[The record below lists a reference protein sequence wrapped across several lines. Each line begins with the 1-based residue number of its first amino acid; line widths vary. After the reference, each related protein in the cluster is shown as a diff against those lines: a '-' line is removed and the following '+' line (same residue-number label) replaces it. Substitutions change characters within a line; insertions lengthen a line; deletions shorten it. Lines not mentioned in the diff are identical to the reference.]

1 MQLIDLDKSVK
12 TDSKISQGQKALL
25 DKYIDDIQQNTNLL
39 RDGRIIPVDEVPPEV
54 IMDIR
59 ELTVWR
65 RSLAEATGLQ
75 TLFYIEENN
84 QRRPVLNSKMQLSS
98 LAEYGKACCS
108 AVCRFLETTNANS
121 DAHGGVCTGCGLPIW
136 VSPIKLS
143 HDTEQVT
150 IGWLVGHAL
159 VAPVKPMQDMVDMV
173 AGHAGHAASEEYS
186 RWVYAALQ
194 KSHTQSLIEAAET
207 DRKNMLVSEINANKL
222 AQAKEEIQ
230 VALEK
235 ADIANK
241 TKSMFLAAMSHEI
254 RTPLT
259 CVVGFADLLSMPGID
274 AERTAQFAHNIKD
287 SGQVLMGLINNV
299 LDLSKIEAGRIVLEH
314 IDFDLRHLL
323 SEIKSIFSMTASEKK
338 LDLIFDISDKLP
350 ETQTGDPTKTRQIM
364 MNLVGNA
371 MKFTA
376 SGNVT
381 VKVDYI
387 VDNQLEITVSDSGFG
402 IPEDQLPQIFDAFCQ
417 ASPETTRKHG
427 GSGLG
432 LAITHKLVESMGG
445 EISVKST
452 PDIGTTFNL
461 TLPNS

>member
-1 MQLIDLDKSVK
+1 MRLIDLEKPVT

-25 DKYIDDIQQNTNLL
+25 DRYIDDIQQNTNLL
-39 RDGRIIPVDEVPPEV
+39 RDGRLIPIDEVPPEV
-54 IMDIR
+54 ILDIR

-65 RSLAEATGLQ
+65 KSLSEATGLQ
-75 TLFYIEENN
+75 TLFYVEEND
-84 QRRPVLNSKMQLSS
+84 QRRPVMNNKMQLPS
-98 LAEYGKACCS
+98 LTDGEACCNATS
-108 AVCRFLETTNANS
+108 RALETTNADS

-136 VSPIKLS
+136 ISPIKLS
-143 HDTEQVT
+143 HDSEQVT

-159 VAPVKPMQDMVDMV
+159 AAPVKPLQDMVDMI
-173 AGHAGHAASEEYS
+173 AGRAGNAASEEYS

-194 KSHTQSLIEAAET
+194 KCHTQSLLESAET
-207 DRKNMLVSEINANKL
+207 DRKNMLISEINANKL
-222 AQAKEEIQ
+222 AQAKEEIEA
-230 VALEK
+230 ALEK

-274 AERTAQFAHNIKD
+274 SERASEFAHNIKD
-287 SGQVLMGLINNV
+287 SSQILMGLINNV

-314 IDFDLRHLL
+314 IDYDLRHLL
-323 SEIKSIFSMTASEKK
+323 SEIESIFSMTASEKK
-338 LDLIFDISDKLP
+338 LDLIFDISDKVP
-350 ETQTGDPTKTRQIM
+350 EIQTGDPTKTRQIM

-371 MKFTA
+371 MKFTQ

-381 VKVDYI
+381 VKVDYV

-402 IPEDQLPQIFDAFCQ
+402 IPEDQLPRIFDAFCQ
-417 ASPETTRKHG
+417 ASAETTRKHG

-432 LAITHKLVESMGG
+432 LAITHKLIESMSG
-445 EISVKST
+445 EISVEST
-452 PDIGTTFNL
+452 PGVGTTFSL
-461 TLPNS
+461 TIPNS

>member
-1 MQLIDLDKSVK
+1 MQLIDLEKPVT
-12 TDSKISQGQKALL
+12 TDSRISQGQKALL
-25 DKYIDDIQQNTNLL
+25 DRYIDDIQQNTNLL
-39 RDGRIIPVDEVPPEV
+39 RDGPLIPVNEVPPEV
-54 IMDIR
+54 ILDIR

-65 RSLAEATGLQ
+65 KSLSEATGLQ
-75 TLFYIEENN
+75 TLFYVEENN
-84 QRRPVLNSKMQLSS
+84 HRRPVMNSKMQLSS
-98 LAEYGKACCS
+98 LAEYDEACCNATS
-108 AVCRFLETTNANS
+108 RVLETTNADS
-121 DAHGGVCTGCGLPIW
+121 EAHGGVCTGCGLPIW
-136 VSPIKLS
+136 ISPIKLS
-143 HDTEQVT
+143 HDSEQVT

-159 VAPVKPMQDMVDMV
+159 VAPVKPMQDMVDMI
-173 AGHAGHAASEEYS
+173 AGHASHAASEEYS

-194 KSHTQSLIEAAET
+194 KSHTQSLLESAET
-207 DRKNMLVSEINANKL
+207 DRKNMLISELNANKL

-230 VALEK
+230 AALEK

-274 AERTAQFAHNIKD
+274 SERAADFARNIKD

-299 LDLSKIEAGRIVLEH
+299 LDLSKIEAGRIELEH
-314 IDFDLRHLL
+314 IDYDLRHLL
-323 SEIKSIFSMTASEKK
+323 SEIESIFSMTASEKK
-338 LDLIFDISDKLP
+338 LDLIFDISDKVP

-381 VKVDYI
+381 LKVDYI
-387 VDNQLEITVSDSGFG
+387 ADNQLDITVSDSGFG
-402 IPEDQLPQIFDAFCQ
+402 IPEDQLPHIFDAFCQ

-432 LAITHKLVESMGG
+432 LAITHKLIESMGG
-445 EISVKST
+445 EISVEST
-452 PDIGTTFNL
+452 PGIGTTFSM